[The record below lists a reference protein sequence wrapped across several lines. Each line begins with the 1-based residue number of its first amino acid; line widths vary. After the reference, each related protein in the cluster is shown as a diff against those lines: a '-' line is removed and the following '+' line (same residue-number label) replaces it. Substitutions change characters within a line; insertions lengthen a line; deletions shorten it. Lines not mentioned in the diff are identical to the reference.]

1 LSGLIWFDL
10 DLSKISSSQYSFKEN
25 VRSMLF

>member
-10 DLSKISSSQYSFKEN
+10 DLSKISSSQYSFTEN